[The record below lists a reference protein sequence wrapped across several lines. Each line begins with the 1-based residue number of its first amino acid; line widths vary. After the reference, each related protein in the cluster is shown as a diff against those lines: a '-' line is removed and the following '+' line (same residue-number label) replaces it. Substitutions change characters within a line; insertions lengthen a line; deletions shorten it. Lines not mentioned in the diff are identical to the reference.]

1 MPLCHTP
8 IHHAVGILQTA
19 LTILPICQSAPTG
32 RQPGHLLPNHTTP
45 ASSPLCR
52 KRLGL
57 RLAPCPPQ
65 PSGPSGTKLYTSS
78 TRFKSDTVAVFFLWG
93 GDLVCGGFRCSVINQ
108 TRVDY
113 ILFVVDVG
121 NLQEIGSEQI
131 PFAVLIHL
139 AENDGSVRA
148 TSL

>member
-19 LTILPICQSAPTG
+19 LAILPICQSAPTG

-65 PSGPSGTKLYTSS
+65 PSGPSGTELYTSS
-78 TRFKSDTVAVFFLWG
+78 TRFKSDTVAVFF
-93 GDLVCGGFRCSVINQ
+93 CGGGFGLWRISLLSYKSNTSGLYFVCSHA
-108 TRVDY
+108 
-113 ILFVVDVG
+113 G

-131 PFAVLIHL
+131 PFTVLIHL
-139 AENDGSVRA
+139 AKNDGSVRT

>member
-1 MPLCHTP
+1 MIPL
-8 IHHAVGILQTA
+8 Q
-19 LTILPICQSAPTG
+19 
-32 RQPGHLLPNHTTP
+32 
-45 ASSPLCR
+45 
-52 KRLGL
+52 
-57 RLAPCPPQ
+57 
-65 PSGPSGTKLYTSS
+65 
-78 TRFKSDTVAVFFLWG
+78 FFGGG
-93 GDLVCGGFRCSVINQ
+93 GDLVCGGFRSSVINQ
-108 TRVDY
+108 TRVDN